1 MQLKVIEVTARKG
14 NADTIVAIAEK
25 MEAVD
30 CQVIDLPQQDRECVR
45 ILTGRSDRQPIVDQ
59 LESLLGGGEDWR
71 VSILPVDG
79 SLPQVE
85 PSDEEKTRESQKAL
99 TATREELYGSVANGA
114 DLNIN
119 FLLLIVLSTLVAGIG
134 LKTDNVA
141 VVIGAMVIAP
151 LLGPNL
157 AFALATSLGDGA
169 LMARALRTNVV
180 GVGLAVGLCAAF
192 SALVDI
198 PLDSAELMMRTHVGA
213 DGIVLALA
221 SGAAAALSLT
231 TGLSTNLVGV
241 MVAVALLP
249 PAATAGLMAGEGRW
263 EEATGAAIL
272 LGVNIICVNLAAQ
285 VVFLWKGI
293 RPRGWL
299 ERENARQSWRLNLI
313 VWVVL
318 LAAAIALIRLRGW

>member
-1 MQLKVIEVTARKG
+1 
-14 NADTIVAIAEK
+14 
-25 MEAVD
+25 
-30 CQVIDLPQQDRECVR
+30 
-45 ILTGRSDRQPIVDQ
+45 
-59 LESLLGGGEDWR
+59 
-71 VSILPVDG
+71 
-79 SLPQVE
+79 
-85 PSDEEKTRESQKAL
+85 
-99 TATREELYGSVANGA
+99 
-114 DLNIN
+114 
-119 FLLLIVLSTLVAGIG
+119 LSTLVAGIG

>member
-14 NADTIVAIAEK
+14 NADTIVAIAEE

-71 VSILPVDG
+71 LSILPVDG

-169 LMARALRTNVV
+169 LMVRALRTNVV

-263 EEATGAAIL
+263 EEAAGAAIL

-318 LAAAIALIRLRGW
+318 LAATIALIRLRGW